1 MKTFK
6 QRLMLVATLMVIAV
20 SGYAAEKTW
29 VPLLTT
35 NFDDGNLG
43 NWQVWGNEPNPSN
56 LDQHIGFGETGF
68 DNKGKCLELT
78 NPSGTAFHHAQLAY
92 EFSENL
98 VPSKE
103 YTIKFWVKCENG
115 NSQLQFQY
123 QHHEGDTYNPQGGYQ
138 TIDITGD
145 WQHIE
150 RKVTIAND
158 HANINRI
165 IINFGKDQK
174 TFYIDDIEFGSYEEV
189 QDNPGSGSTPETKP
203 VTPTGSLN
211 NTMYYDGTQWCLMLE
226 DFEGETIGYDK
237 GFKHEY
243 DWDDTGKATVAADP
257 LGNPNKS
264 LNFINGNNKSGDYYY
279 IDVTLPDSKTLSSF
293 TNLIFDVVYN
303 TTGDNGWKDIKVN
316 IGETSTDTSTNL
328 GQFKSENADTKSWSQ
343 QKISLT
349 SLTDEYKNLNAFRIY
364 IGGFSSNHTNMF
376 IDNIRLSVNP
386 TTSGNCGKTNQ
397 TDAGWMLDGNTLY
410 ISGTGDIADYEESS
424 SKLWSDN
431 KDNISN
437 VIIGEGITAIGT
449 NNFFEHNKLESVVL
463 PSTLKQI
470 GSKGLYA
477 SNGNK
482 KIEFTFHSNPTMAD
496 KALHENSDSY
506 TATLVLDD
514 ALSPFFAAKSDN
526 TFNGGIQY
534 KRKVSAEKSTITL
547 PFTPKSGSEN
557 CKFYKLS
564 SASEDNLTFEE
575 VSKTNLVA
583 GNPYIMVMTEP
594 NEINFSTDESITIL
608 AKDSVASKTTSS
620 PWTMHGTYSTL
631 VINSESCKDNAYG
644 FTGNYLKK
652 NTGNMTVKPFRA
664 YFTTPSTTAKD
675 YLNVLFGGEVTGIER
690 NEFSPEGITEIFSLD
705 GKKHDCLQKGM
716 NIVKMNNGSI
726 KKIVIK

>member
-1 MKTFK
+1 
-6 QRLMLVATLMVIAV
+6 MLVATLMVIAV
-20 SGYAAEKTW
+20 SGYAEEKFKT
-29 VPLLTT
+29 VLTGDV
-35 NFDDGNLG
+35 NNLNVGIGGTG
-43 NWQVWGNEPNPSN
+43 NWMVWGYEDTKFSGSVIDDN
-56 LDQHIGFGETGF
+56 GE
-68 DNKGKCLELT
+68 KYLQLT
-78 NPSGTAFHHAQLAY
+78 NESGTDFWHAQLGY
-92 EFSENL
+92 EFEEPL
-98 VPSKE
+98 
-103 YTIKFWVKCENG
+103 IKSRKYKFSFKAKCASG
-115 NSQLQFQY
+115 SSQLQWQY
-123 QHHEGDTYNPQGGYQ
+123 QNKEFDHQGGYG
-138 TIDITGD
+138 TFNIN
-145 WQHIE
+145 
-150 RKVTIAND
+150 AND
-158 HANINRI
+158 WTPCEVEFSPNYEDDYRI
-165 IINFGKDQK
+165 IINFGKDQNK
-174 TFYIDDIEFGSYEEV
+174 TFYIDDIVFGYYYEETT
-189 QDNPGSGSTPETKP
+189 GSGSTEPEQPKP
-203 VTPTGSLN
+203 VTPT
-211 NTMYYDGTQWCLMLE
+211 TMYYDGTQWCLMLE
-226 DFEGETIGYDK
+226 DFEGETIGEKK
-237 GFKHEY
+237 GF
-243 DWDDTGKATVAADP
+243 DFNDSNNNVGSATVVADR
-257 LGNPNKS
+257 LGKSNNS
-264 LNFINGNNKSGDYYY
+264 LNFITGNFKNGDYYY

-303 TTGDNGWKDIKVN
+303 PEGGDNIYKDFKVN
-316 IGETSTDTSTNL
+316 IGNTSTSTSTQL
-328 GQFKSENADTKSWSQ
+328 GQFSSGNADTKSWSQ

-349 SLTDEYKNLNAFRIY
+349 SLTDEYRNLNTFRIY
-364 IGGFSSNHTNMF
+364 IGGISANNNKANML

-477 SNGNK
+477 SNGNTP
-482 KIEFTFHSNPTMAD
+482 IQFTFHSNPTMAAD
-496 KALHENSDSY
+496 ALYENSY

-514 ALSPFFAAKSDN
+514 ALSPFFEAESEN

-534 KRKVSAEKSTITL
+534 KRTLSAEKSTITL
-547 PFTPKSGSEN
+547 PFTPKSGSAN

-564 SASEDNLTFEE
+564 SASENNLTFEE

-583 GNPYIMVMTEP
+583 GNPYIMVKTEGP
-594 NEINFSTDESITIL
+594 NEIDFSTDESTTIPAN
-608 AKDSVASKTTSS
+608 AKASDTTSG
-620 PWTMHGTYSTL
+620 PWTMYGTYST
-631 VINSESCKDNAYG
+631 IEKGSGDNAYG
-644 FTGNYLKK
+644 FTGNALKK
-652 NTGNMTVKPFRA
+652 NNGNMTVKPFRA

-675 YLNVLFGGEVTGIER
+675 YLDVIFGGEVTGIER